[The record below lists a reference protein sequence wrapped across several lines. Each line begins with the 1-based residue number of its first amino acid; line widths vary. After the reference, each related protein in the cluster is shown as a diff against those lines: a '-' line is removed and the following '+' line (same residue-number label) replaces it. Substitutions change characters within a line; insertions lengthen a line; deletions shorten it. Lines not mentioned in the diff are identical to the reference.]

1 MKSST
6 GKRPTYHI
14 VSHSHWDREWYFP
27 YDRFRGM
34 LVEMIEDL
42 IEVFRKDREFRS
54 YTLDGQLAAVLD
66 YLEIRPDRRE
76 VIRKLVKQK
85 KLFIGPWY
93 ILQDEFLSSGEGQIR
108 NLQFGFRYGKEL
120 GGVMKVGYI
129 PDQFGH
135 IAQMPQILRGFGL
148 DTAMFYRGFGGEPG
162 QEPSEYWWVAP
173 DGSRVLLHH
182 MPKDGYSAGYFGKA
196 GDDAVVAKFERLQKE
211 LDGRAT
217 TSHRLFFNG
226 GDHHWPDADVT
237 PAIRTIRKRLGVQ
250 AVHSNFPDFFAK
262 VRKEIRPAALS
273 RLEGE
278 TRFGYRHAFVV
289 QGGVFSSRMYLKQ
302 MNVACETLLERIL
315 EPLNVLA
322 VLSGARSKTPQIEQ
336 AWKYVIQ
343 NHDHD
348 AICGTGTDD
357 VHREMVM
364 RYDKARH
371 IGAFAVHECLAA
383 LLPYDEL
390 AREDDRYLFVF
401 NPSPMTRSEVVEAT
415 VDFYLQDVV
424 VGLNPEVQVAPRRA
438 PVRSFRLVDAAGT
451 SVPYRILDRREAFGI
466 VYSKH
471 DYPSQTLVDRS
482 TILLDVRD
490 LPPLGWK
497 GYRIVKDEQP
507 AVVNAAGLMCGDRF
521 LENEFLRVEVQRDGS
536 VVLRDKRRG
545 TVYDHLNVFEDSGDA
560 GDEYNYSYPAQDQIV
575 TTSGASAT
583 LVDRGP
589 LRGSLKVEYRLK
601 VPVSVTA
608 DGKARSRETV
618 RLPVVSTFTLTPHSR
633 RLDMRTEVD
642 NVARDHR
649 LRVVFDAGIDTVES
663 FAETPFAVVRREHRA
678 YDVRQF
684 PYEHPALVAP
694 MRRFVTIRDA
704 ARGLTL
710 LTKGL
715 PEYELSVRERGRL
728 SLTLLRCVGKLSG
741 RDLITRPGG
750 AAGWWTDTPDA
761 QCPGRHVFEY
771 SLVPHGGDENAFWPE
786 VLREAELYQAVPF
799 TVNRKNDQPVA
810 DRSWLA
816 IDGPV
821 QFSALKEAEDGNGII
836 LRVCNPVGVVAE
848 GAIRSEV
855 PLRKAVQC
863 RLDERPVKT
872 LSVRGKKSIRL
883 RLKPYEI
890 MTIRLHPVAQPS
902 KT

>member
-1 MKSST
+1 MKSS
-6 GKRPTYHI
+6 GNKRPTYHI

-27 YDRFRGM
+27 YDRFRAM

-42 IEVFRKDREFRS
+42 LGIFRTDRAFRS

-66 YLEIRPDRRE
+66 YLEIRPDRKE
-76 VIRKLVKQK
+76 TIRRLVRQK

-108 NLQFGFRYGKEL
+108 NLQLGIRYGSEL
-120 GGVMKVGYI
+120 GGVMRVGYI
-129 PDQFGH
+129 PDQFSH
-135 IAQMPQILRGFGL
+135 IAQMPQILQGFGL

-162 QEPSEYWWVAP
+162 QEPSEYWWIGP

-182 MPKDGYSAGYFGKA
+182 MPKDGYSAGYFGPA
-196 GDDAVVAKFERLQKE
+196 DEDALVRKFERMQKE
-211 LDGRAT
+211 LDARAT

-226 GDHHWPDADVT
+226 GDHHWPDSAVT
-237 PAIRTIRKRLGVQ
+237 SAIRTIRKRLGVN
-250 AVHSNFPDFFAK
+250 AVHSSFPDFFAR
-262 VRKEIRPAALS
+262 VRKEIRPATLPK
-273 RLEGE
+273 LEGE

-289 QGGVFSSRMYLKQ
+289 QGGVYSSRMYLKQ
-302 MNVACETLLERIL
+302 MNVAGETLLERIL

-322 VLSGARSKTPQIEQ
+322 ILSGARSKTPQIEQ
-336 AWKYVIQ
+336 AWRYVIQ

-348 AICGTGTDD
+348 AICGTSTDE

-364 RYDKARH
+364 RYEKAQH

-390 AREDDRYLFVF
+390 AKEDDRYLFVF
-401 NPSPMTRSEVVEAT
+401 NPSPTTRSEVVQAT
-415 VDFYLQDVV
+415 VDFYLQDIV
-424 VGLNPEVQVAPRRA
+424 VGLNPEVEVAAKRA
-438 PVRSFRLVDAAGT
+438 PVRSFRLEDAAGV
-451 SVPYRILDRREAFGI
+451 SVPYRIVDRREAFGI

-471 DYPSQTLVDRS
+471 DYPSQTLVDRF
-482 TILLDVRD
+482 TILLDARD

-497 GYRIVKDEQP
+497 GYRIVKDEQRTE
-507 AVVNAAGLMCGDRF
+507 VNATGLVCGDRF
-521 LENEFLRVEVQRDGS
+521 LENEFLRVDVRRDGS
-536 VVLRDKRRG
+536 LVLKDKKTG
-545 TVYDHLNVFEDSGDA
+545 ASHDGLNLFEDSGDA

-575 TTSGASAT
+575 SSSGASVT
-583 LVDRGP
+583 LVEQGP
-589 LRGSLKVEYRLK
+589 LRGALRIEYRLK

-608 DGKARSRETV
+608 DGKARSRENV
-618 RLPVVSTFTLTPHSR
+618 RLPVVSTVTLTPHAR
-633 RLDMRTEVD
+633 RLDVRTEVD
-642 NVARDHR
+642 NIARDHR
-649 LRVVFDAGIDTVES
+649 LRVVFNTGLDTAES
-663 FAETPFAVVRREHRA
+663 FAETPFAVVRREHHE

-715 PEYELSVRERGRL
+715 PEYELSVRDRGRL
-728 SLTLLRCVGKLSG
+728 SLTMLRCVGKLSG

-750 AAGWWTDTPDA
+750 AAGWWTDTPEA
-761 QCPGRHVFEY
+761 QCPGRHIFEY
-771 SLVPHGGDENAFWPE
+771 SLIPHGGDENKFWPE
-786 VLREAELYQAVPF
+786 VLREVELFHAVPF
-799 TVNRKNDQPVA
+799 TVNRKNDQPVL
-810 DRSWLA
+810 DRSWFAVEGAL
-816 IDGPV
+816 

-836 LRVCNPVGVVAE
+836 LRVCNPVHTVAE

-855 PLRKAVQC
+855 PLRKAARC
-863 RLDERPVKT
+863 RLDEKPVKS
-872 LSVRGKKSIRL
+872 LAVAGKKSIRL

-890 MTIRLHPVAQPS
+890 VTIRLFPVSLPS